1 MLVLLSLFLILGYSF
16 PADAAAPKYLAV
28 IIKES
33 AATPPP
39 AHGSEFSRVSLNSSS
54 ACAITEAGGLKCWGA
69 AGRIGDGTLTNR
81 CTPTQV
87 VGLTSGVTSVVND
100 SLSTYCAIQAGGVKC
115 WGANLYGEVGDGAA
129 PVGASVYRTSPVQA
143 VGLTSGVTQLV
154 SANRV
159 FCAIKDGGVYCWGQ
173 NAYGQVGT
181 GGNKSAPV
189 AIPGLSSGV
198 TQLSLSGYFVCAL
211 QNGGVKCWGDGRSGQ
226 MGNGTLLTSNTT
238 PVTPTGLTSGVSY
251 ISAGEST
258 VCAIQGGAL
267 KCWGRNGA
275 WGVVGNGSTAD
286 VTTPVT
292 VLPSGVTDVQVAGT
306 HTCAVQNGAVKCW
319 GLNGYG
325 QVGDGTTTT
334 RLVPTQ
340 VVGLTTGASVLSI
353 TNNTSCVMVA
363 GSAKCWGLGTVTT
376 PMPGNGSTAHALTP
390 VTPTGVSNVTE
401 IYAGDISRAVIN
413 NNKLYVWG
421 YNSGCI
427 LGLGHQTAVPTPT
440 LLGL

>member
-1 MLVLLSLFLILGYSF
+1 MLILMSLLLFICGCSM
-16 PADAAAPKYLAV
+16 PASAAAPKYLAV
-28 IIKES
+28 IVKE
-33 AATPPP
+33 AAAPPPP

-143 VGLTSGVTQLV
+143 V
-154 SANRV
+154 
-159 FCAIKDGGVYCWGQ
+159 
-173 NAYGQVGT
+173 
-181 GGNKSAPV
+181 
-189 AIPGLSSGV
+189 
-198 TQLSLSGYFVCAL
+198 
-211 QNGGVKCWGDGRSGQ
+211 
-226 MGNGTLLTSNTT
+226 
-238 PVTPTGLTSGVSY
+238 GLTSGVSY

-363 GSAKCWGLGTVTT
+363 GSAKCWGLGTVTA
-376 PMPGNGSTAHALTP
+376 PMPGNGSTTHALTP

-401 IYAGDISRAVIN
+401 IYAGDTSRAVIN
-413 NNKLYVWG
+413 DNKLYVWG
-421 YNSGCI
+421 YNTGCI
-427 LGLGHQTAVPTPT
+427 LGLGHQTAVPVPT